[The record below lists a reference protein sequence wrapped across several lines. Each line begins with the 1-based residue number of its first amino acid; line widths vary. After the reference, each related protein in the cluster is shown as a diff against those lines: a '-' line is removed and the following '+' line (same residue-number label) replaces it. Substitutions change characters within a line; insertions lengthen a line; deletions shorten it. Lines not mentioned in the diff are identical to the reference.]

1 MCVCCQIDKV
11 GVVSSR
17 RLHRGLVSQSP
28 VSMSDV
34 SSAKQS
40 KADQSRAEQ
49 SSSSAVRA
57 VPVV

>member
-40 KADQSRAEQ
+40 KAKQTKAEQSRA
-49 SSSSAVRA
+49 AV
-57 VPVV
+57 VQCVQCQ